1 MYSTLSSLEEK
12 VGLDEM
18 KPLSVDSRIL
28 SLASQATESPDQDVP
43 VLLLK
48 LKDILNSAPPGSKEL
63 KKIKQD
69 LYYYDLVQYC
79 TLVIKQDYTR
89 VLGGWTTAAQIAE
102 ILSRCCVG
110 LEVKEELEEFYNKL
124 LPSAADNLLFLGR
137 RLQAR
142 FIRAIKDEERNEF
155 LHCFRT
161 VTDAICWLCG
171 GFIQLTANVLQ
182 NRHFQQLLMTDDVET
197 STIMMSVLQNIL
209 RVNSAVLLQ
218 VAEKSLHCILDELVY
233 KLSSSINPVIGNAA
247 VKLLLLIAQSD
258 AQLVTT
264 FATRYKGLQS
274 LLSKQWTGKGFDRN
288 LNQLLDLLC
297 SENYKAVKT
306 QRLHQAACIIQAA
319 WRGFQTRKRLKQL
332 PKAVTILQRNFRAK
346 RKQELQGL
354 KKQKEEED
362 LRQQLQLRRQ
372 RAMRLFHE
380 RQLTLLEI
388 VHPGQVD
395 KHMHEMKEKSA
406 ITIQRY
412 WRAFRERRN
421 FHHQKKSLK
430 QYKAA
435 VVIQRAV
442 LKFLEKQRK
451 RKAYSLLKQS
461 KHLSDEQRLS
471 LQQKVNDYIKLHPAS
486 EMSQEMSRELHHQAQ
501 EKLAQYLLKRSQD
514 RKAEQHREALLAQ
527 VHTDV
532 DQLMSAPSLTESTT
546 KDLNIFMSRS
556 VPVVAKAKQSH
567 STMLKYTRWPWWKK
581 LEEDFL
587 EEEAISE
594 DLSAEVG
601 TLFIGG
607 SKT

>member
-1 MYSTLSSLEEK
+1 MGGGFREDQTS

-63 KKIKQD
+63 EKIKQD

-79 TLVIKQDYTR
+79 TLVLKQDYTR

-102 ILSRCCVG
+102 ILSQCCVG
-110 LEVKEELEEFYNKL
+110 LEVKEEPEEFYNKL
-124 LPSAADNLLFLGR
+124 LPSVADNLLFLGR

-247 VKLLLLIAQSD
+247 IKLLLLIAQSD

-306 QRLHQAACIIQAA
+306 QRLHQAACLIQAA

-332 PKAVTILQRNFRAK
+332 PKTVTILQRNFRAK

-354 KKQKEEED
+354 KKQKEEEE

-395 KHMHEMKEKSA
+395 KHMHEMEEKSA

-435 VVIQRAV
+435 VLIQRAV
-442 LKFLEKQRK
+442 LKFLEKRRK

-532 DQLMSAPSLTESTT
+532 EQLMSAPSLTESTT

-587 EEEAISE
+587 EEEAVSE
-594 DLSAEVG
+594 DLNAEVG